1 MTLIDRKSYRQQ
13 VQDSLAD
20 FRVTALLGP
29 RQCGKTTLAK
39 AFAALPQAYFDLEDP
54 LDLARL
60 EAPRQTLGKLTGL
73 VVIDEIQRQPGLF
86 PLLRVLADRPG
97 TPARFLILGS
107 ASPHLV
113 KGVSESLAGRVG
125 FVDLSGFDGT
135 EVGFEHLDT
144 LWLRGGLPE
153 SFLSGSDE
161 ASFHWRQQFIRTFLT
176 RDIPQLGIT
185 IPSEQLRRF
194 WLMVA
199 HYHGQTWNASEI
211 AGSLGINYKT
221 AQHYLDILT
230 GAFLIRSLPPWTE
243 NLGKRVRKAP
253 KIYLRDSGLFHALQ
267 NIRSL
272 PELQA
277 HPKLGA
283 SWEGLALEHV
293 LRLLRVEP
301 GEAFYWSTHGGAEL
315 DLMLVRGGQ
324 RLGFEFKYSDAPRT
338 TKSMRVAFHDL
349 KLERLFVIYPGEKD
363 YTLDDRIEVLA
374 LRNVEGLAASLKSER
389 PPPSATAGSLP
400 PPG

>member
-1 MTLIDRKSYRQQ
+1 MIIDRPSYRQQ
-13 VQDSLAD
+13 VQDSLSH

-29 RQCGKTTLAK
+29 RQCGKTTLAR
-39 AFAALPQAYFDLEDP
+39 ALATRPDAYFDLEDP

-60 EAPRQTLGKLTGL
+60 EAPRQTLGALEGL
-73 VVIDEIQRQPGLF
+73 VVIDEIQRRPDLF
-86 PLLRVLADRPG
+86 PLLRVLADREG

-107 ASPHLV
+107 ASLDLV

-125 FVDLSGFDGT
+125 FIDQGGFDAT
-135 EVGFEHLDT
+135 EVGFDRLTT
-144 LWLRGGLPE
+144 LWLRGGFPE
-153 SFLSGSDE
+153 SFLRESDE
-161 ASFHWRQQFIRTFLT
+161 ASLHWRQQFIRTFLT

-199 HYHGQTWNASEI
+199 HYHGQLWNASEI
-211 AGSLGINYKT
+211 AGSLGVNYKT

-230 GAFLIRSLPPWTE
+230 GSFMIRSLPSWTE

-253 KIYLRDSGLFHALQ
+253 KIYLRDSGLFHVLQ
-267 NIRSL
+267 GIRSV

-293 LRLLRVEP
+293 LRVLRVEP
-301 GEAFYWSTHGGAEL
+301 GEAFHWGTHGGAEL

-324 RLGFEFKYSDAPRT
+324 RWGFELKYADAPRT
-338 TKSMRVAFHDL
+338 TKSMRAALADL
-349 KLERLFVIYPGEKD
+349 KLERLFVIYPGEKN
-363 YTLDDRIEVLA
+363 YVLDDRIHVLA
-374 LRNVEGLAASLKSER
+374 LRNVEDLPARLAVS
-389 PPPSATAGSLP
+389 G
-400 PPG
+400 

>member
-1 MTLIDRKSYRQQ
+1 MTLVDRISYRQQ
-13 VQDSLAD
+13 IQETLAQ

-39 AFAALPQAYFDLEDP
+39 LFAPTPESYFDLEDP
-54 LDLARL
+54 VDLARL
-60 EAPRQTLGKLTGL
+60 EAPRLTLGRLTGL
-73 VVIDEIQRQPGLF
+73 VVIDEIQRRPDLF
-86 PLLRVLADRPG
+86 PLIRVLADRPG

-107 ASPHLV
+107 ASPDLA

-135 EVGFEHLDT
+135 EVGFEHLDS
-144 LWLRGGLPE
+144 LWLRGGFPE
-153 SFLSGSDE
+153 AFLSASDD

-221 AQHYLDILT
+221 AQHYLDILA
-230 GAFLIRSLPPWTE
+230 GAFMIRPLPPWTE

-253 KIYLRDSGLFHALQ
+253 KIYLRDSGLFHVLQ
-267 NIRSL
+267 NIRSW

-293 LRLLRVEP
+293 LRVARAAP
-301 GEAFYWSTHGGAEL
+301 GEAFYWSTHGGAEV
-315 DLMLVRGGQ
+315 DLMLTRGG
-324 RLGFEFKYSDAPRT
+324 RRWGFEFKYGDAPRA
-338 TKSMRVAFHDL
+338 TKSMRVARDDL
-349 KLERLFVIYPGEKD
+349 KLERLFVIYPGEKG
-363 YTLDDRIEVLA
+363 YPLDDGLEVLPLPA
-374 LRNVEGLAASLKSER
+374 VAELAATLQ
-389 PPPSATAGSLP
+389 T
-400 PPG
+400 

>member
-1 MTLIDRKSYRQQ
+1 MSLVGRRGYQRQ
-13 VQDSLAD
+13 VRDSLAR
-20 FRVTALLGP
+20 FRVTSLLGP
-29 RQCGKTTLAK
+29 RQCGKTTLAR
-39 AFAALPQAYFDLEDP
+39 ALATRPDAYFDLEDP

-60 EAPRQTLGKLTGL
+60 EAPQQTLGKLTGL
-73 VVIDEIQRQPGLF
+73 VVIDEIQRRPDLF
-86 PLLRVLADRPG
+86 PLLRVLADRRG

-107 ASPHLV
+107 ASPDLV

-135 EVGFEHLDT
+135 EVGFDRLDT
-144 LWLRGGLPE
+144 LWVRGGFPE
-153 SFLSGSDE
+153 SFLSDSDK
-161 ASFHWRQQFIRTFLT
+161 ASLHWRQQFIRTFLT

-194 WLMVA
+194 WLMIA

-221 AQHYLDILT
+221 AQRYLDILV
-230 GAFLIRSLPPWTE
+230 GSFMIRALPPWTE

-267 NIRSL
+267 RIGSL
-272 PELQA
+272 AELQS

-293 LRLLRVEP
+293 LRVLRAEP
-301 GEAFYWSTHGGAEL
+301 GEAFHWSTHGGAEL
-315 DLMLVRGGQ
+315 DLLLVRGGQ
-324 RLGFEFKYSDAPRT
+324 RWGFEFEYADAPRT
-338 TKSMRVAFHDL
+338 TKSMRVALQDL
-349 KLERLFVIYPGEKD
+349 KLERLVVIYPGDKD
-363 YTLDDRIEVLA
+363 YALDERIEVLG
-374 LRNVEGLAASLKSER
+374 LRHVARLGDKR
-389 PPPSATAGSLP
+389 
-400 PPG
+400 

>member
-1 MTLIDRKSYRQQ
+1 MAVDRRGYRKQI
-13 VQDSLAD
+13 QDSLSR

-29 RQCGKTTLAK
+29 RQCGKTTLAR
-39 AFAALPQAYFDLEDP
+39 ALATRPDAYFDLEDP

-60 EAPRQTLGKLTGL
+60 EAPRQTLGALEGL
-73 VVIDEIQRQPGLF
+73 VVIDEIQRRPDLF
-86 PLLRVLADRPG
+86 PLLRVLADREG

-107 ASPHLV
+107 ASLDLV

-125 FVDLSGFDGT
+125 FVDQGGFDAT
-135 EVGFEHLDT
+135 EVGVDRLTT
-144 LWLRGGLPE
+144 LWLRGGFPE
-153 SFLSGSDE
+153 SFLSESDE
-161 ASFHWRQQFIRTFLT
+161 ASLHWRQQFIRTFLT

-199 HYHGQTWNASEI
+199 HYHGQLWNASEI
-211 AGSLGINYKT
+211 AGSLGVNYKT

-230 GAFLIRSLPPWTE
+230 GSFMIRSLPSWTE

-267 NIRSL
+267 GIRSL
-272 PELQA
+272 PELQS

-293 LRLLRVEP
+293 LRVFRVEP
-301 GEAFYWSTHGGAEL
+301 GEAFHWGTHGGAEL

-324 RLGFEFKYSDAPRT
+324 RWGFELKYADAPRT
-338 TKSMRVAFHDL
+338 TKSMRAALADL

-363 YTLDDRIEVLA
+363 YVLDDRIHVLA
-374 LRNVEGLAASLKSER
+374 LPNVEDLPERLAV
-389 PPPSATAGSLP
+389 SA
-400 PPG
+400 

>member
-1 MTLIDRKSYRQQ
+1 MTIDRPSYRRQID
-13 VQDSLAD
+13 DSLTR

-29 RQCGKTTLAK
+29 RQCGKTTLAR
-39 AFAALPQAYFDLEDP
+39 ALAARPDAYFDLEDP

-60 EAPRQTLGKLTGL
+60 EAPRLTLGALTGL
-73 VVIDEIQRQPGLF
+73 VVIDEIQRRPDLF
-86 PLLRVLADRPG
+86 PLLRVLADREG

-107 ASPHLV
+107 ASLDLV

-135 EVGFEHLDT
+135 EVGFDRLDT
-144 LWLRGGLPE
+144 LWVRGGFPE
-153 SFLSGSDE
+153 SFLSDSDE
-161 ASFHWRQQFIRTFLT
+161 SSLHWRQQFIRTFLT

-185 IPSEQLRRF
+185 IPSERLRRF
-194 WLMVA
+194 WLMIA

-230 GAFLIRSLPPWTE
+230 GSFMIRALPPWTE

-253 KIYLRDSGLFHALQ
+253 RIYLRDSGLFHALQ

-272 PELQA
+272 SDLQA

-293 LRLLRVEP
+293 LRVLRVEP
-301 GEAFYWSTHGGAEL
+301 GEAFHWGTHGGAEL
-315 DLMLVRGGQ
+315 DLLLVRGG
-324 RLGFEFKYSDAPRT
+324 RRWGFELKFADAPRT
-338 TKSMRVAFHDL
+338 TKSMRAALDDL
-349 KLERLFVIYPGEKD
+349 KLERLYVIYPGEKD
-363 YTLDDRIEVLA
+363 YALDDRIHVVA
-374 LRNVEGLAASLKSER
+374 LRHVEELGRLV
-389 PPPSATAGSLP
+389 
-400 PPG
+400 